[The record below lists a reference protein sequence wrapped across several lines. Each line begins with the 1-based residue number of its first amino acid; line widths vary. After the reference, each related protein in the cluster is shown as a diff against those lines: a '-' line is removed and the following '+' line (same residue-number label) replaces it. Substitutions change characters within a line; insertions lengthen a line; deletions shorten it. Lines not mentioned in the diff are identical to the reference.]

1 MVQLCAYHI
10 LLDNG
15 SSPSA
20 KVVHPFIVEKCHHW
34 CSFHSATIT
43 INNQLISIRVLHPF
57 VIYWC
62 DFQSLAITINCANKS
77 KNSLPYVCVCIS
89 LLNIFPKILQVSWM
103 KAKIALQDS
112 DWQESFQGAHLILP
126 RYLARFDQDITLPR
140 NMAKSCQN

>member
-34 CSFHSATIT
+34 CSFHTATIT

-57 VIYWC
+57 VIKWC

-77 KNSLPYVCVCIS
+77 KKFTPICVRVRIPTKYVSQDLASILDEKPRLPC
-89 LLNIFPKILQVSWM
+89 KILIGRNLSRCTPNSSKVPG
-103 KAKIALQDS
+103 KI
-112 DWQESFQGAHLILP
+112 
-126 RYLARFDQDITLPR
+126 
-140 NMAKSCQN
+140 